1 MRPPGLPKGEFRSA
15 LHAGTPVRSA
25 TALRRPAVDHLG
37 TLLAGQPL
45 PEASPW
51 AGVNALREQAQTA
64 LGALA
69 MPTLRDEAWR
79 FTDLAPLHRLTLQPV
94 RMASQLQ
101 PADIAPFD
109 IDGAAFRLVF
119 VDGIY
124 APQLSSPAP
133 EGGVVVTDFPT
144 AMATHALALE
154 AQLGR
159 QQVLGDNVFA
169 ALNTAFLQSAA
180 VLLVPRGVALAKP
193 VHLLFVATQAG
204 ALSHPRCL
212 LVAEAGSCVTLVEDY
227 VALQDAPYLVNPVT
241 EVVLAEQAQVRHVR
255 VQRDSRQAF
264 HIANCAVSVG
274 RSANYQLVSVAMGA
288 QLSRCDLRVALHA
301 GAECAVD
308 GLALLSGGQLADTHS
323 CIDHVEPHGTSRQLH
338 KCIADGS
345 AHAVFNGKV
354 VVRPGAQHTDSAQTS
369 RNLLLSARAQVD
381 TQPQLEIF
389 ADDVKCTHGA
399 TVGQLDPEALFYLQS
414 RGLSDST
421 ARRLLTYAFGAE
433 IIGRIPVPSLKHQL
447 QQRMLSQAGSQ
458 P

>member
-1 MRPPGLPKGEFRSA
+1 MS
-15 LHAGTPVRSA
+15 SA
-25 TALRRPAVDHLG
+25 TALRPPTVDHLG

-45 PEASPW
+45 LAPSPW
-51 AGVNALREQAQTA
+51 AHVNALREQAQTA

-79 FTDLAPLHRLTLQPV
+79 FTNLAQLHRLTFQPV
-94 RMASQLQ
+94 LAAGRPQ

-109 IDGAAFRLVF
+109 LDDAACRLVF

-133 EGGVVVTDFPT
+133 EGGVIVTDLPT
-144 AMATHALALE
+144 AMATHAAALE
-154 AQLGR
+154 AQLGHR
-159 QQVLGDNVFA
+159 QALGDNVFA
-169 ALNTAFLQSAA
+169 ALNTAFLQDAA
-180 VLLVPRGVALAKP
+180 VLVVPRDVALATP

-212 LVAEAGSCVTLVEDY
+212 LLAEAGSRVTLVEDY
-227 VALQDAPYLVNPVT
+227 VALQDAAYLVNPVT
-241 EVVLAEQAQVRHVR
+241 EIVLAEQAQLTHVR
-255 VQRDSRQAF
+255 VQRDGRQAF

-274 RSANYQLVSVAMGA
+274 RSANYQSVSVAMGA
-288 QLSRCDLRVALHA
+288 QLSRYQLSVVLGE

-308 GLALLSGGQLADTHS
+308 GLALLAGSQLADTHS
-323 CIDHVEPHGTSRQLH
+323 CIAHAQPHGTSRQLH

-354 VVRPGAQHTDSAQTS
+354 VVRPNAQRTDSAQSS
-369 RNLLLSARAQVD
+369 RNLLLSSRAQVD

-399 TVGQLDPEALFYLQS
+399 TIGQLDAEEVFYLQS
-414 RGLSDST
+414 RGLSGSA
-421 ARRLLTYAFGAE
+421 ARQLLTYAFGAE
-433 IIGRIPVPSLKHQL
+433 IIERIPVASLKRQL
-447 QQRMLSQAGSQ
+447 QQRMLAQTGSQ